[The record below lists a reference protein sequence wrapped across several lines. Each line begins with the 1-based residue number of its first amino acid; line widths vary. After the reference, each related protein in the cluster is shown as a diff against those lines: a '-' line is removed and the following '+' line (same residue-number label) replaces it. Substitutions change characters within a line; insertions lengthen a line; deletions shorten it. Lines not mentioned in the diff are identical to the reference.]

1 MIRRQGIQTGVIR
14 RFPSCSS
21 CVARD
26 PHGPFV
32 SSLDVRSFEF
42 PQTSRK
48 LGNCATFASSTSKN
62 GACYMCIPCRRRNEN
77 AKSAILNENFSAQ
90 LCISGEMCINFV
102 VD

>member
-1 MIRRQGIQTGVIR
+1 MFRRQGIQTGVIR
-14 RFPSCSS
+14 CFPSSSS

-26 PHGPFV
+26 PHGPFA

-62 GACYMCIPCRRRNEN
+62 GACYVYIPCHRRNEN
-77 AKSAILNENFSAQ
+77 AKIAILNENFSAQ

>member
-1 MIRRQGIQTGVIR
+1 MGVIR
-14 RFPSCSS
+14 RFPSSSS

-48 LGNCATFASSTSKN
+48 LRNCATFASSTSKN

-77 AKSAILNENFSAQ
+77 AKIAILENFSAQ